1 MKKSACDLWLPGQAW
16 LQFAHQ
22 KGVRSVC
29 LQSHPTHAQADEY
42 SIQASAKGNDSSLV
56 GNRRT
61 IDLPKLKEQ
70 PEAAQ
75 LLHSLLAY
83 AASAAFQPAQ
93 AVDFMLL
100 KRLLGI
106 DVVCD

>member
-1 MKKSACDLWLPGQAW
+1 MISGCPVKLGCSSLTKKVSDLSASSRILL
-16 LQFAHQ
+16 
-22 KGVRSVC
+22 
-29 LQSHPTHAQADEY
+29 THRRM
-42 SIQASAKGNDSSLV
+42 SIQFKQARKGNDSSLV

-83 AASAAFQPAQ
+83 AGSAAFQPAQ
-93 AVDFMLL
+93 AVGFMLL

-106 DVVCD
+106 DVVCN